1 MSYSVSE
8 ARKIVLK
15 HGTAFK
21 IYYRKIVG
29 SHYGKLE
36 NLENSFQDDY
46 VGEFNSINAIVDYY
60 LDSTEIMLQLDE
72 IKVLNCNLSHF
83 LDYDLLFGELE
94 YYYNI
99 YLCSDTGM
107 YYVFNL

>member
-8 ARKIVLK
+8 AKKIVLK

-21 IYYRKIVG
+21 IYYRQIVG
-29 SHYGKLE
+29 LGSLRLE
-36 NLENSFQDDY
+36 DMENNFQNDY

-60 LDSTEIMLQLDE
+60 LDSTGIMLELRDV
-72 IKVLNCNLSHF
+72 KVLNCNLSHF
-83 LDYDLLFGELE
+83 LDYNILFGELE

>member
-8 ARKIVLK
+8 AKKIVFK

-21 IYYRKIVG
+21 IYYRKVVG
-29 SHYGKLE
+29 IPTIKLE
-36 NLENSFQDDY
+36 DMENDFQGNY

-60 LDSTEIMLQLDE
+60 LDSTGIMLQLDE